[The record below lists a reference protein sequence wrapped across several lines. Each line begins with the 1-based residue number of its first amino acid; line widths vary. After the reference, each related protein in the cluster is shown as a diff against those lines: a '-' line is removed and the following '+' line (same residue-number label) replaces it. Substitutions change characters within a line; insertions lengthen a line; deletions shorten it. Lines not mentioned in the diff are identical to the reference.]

1 MQYLLG
7 LIVEGLFWTTGAG
20 FKKIAGRRPSKTGN
34 PEKWLGFLFYAAI
47 IAAIIYFR
55 NFF

>member
-7 LIVEGLFWTTGAG
+7 LVIEGLFWTTGAG
-20 FKKIAGRRPSKTGN
+20 FKRLAGARLSKTGN
-34 PEKWLGFLFYAAI
+34 PEKWIGFLFYAAV